1 MAQLL
6 LQECTQRLGAARFF
20 RGLRKDVFVEEAL
33 FGERAKEAEHVVRQ
47 SDGACSAIVGKAQ
60 QGLPQPGQERFKRDA
75 SNNRRAQRASEKSI
89 LGDGCDLAGAEH
101 AVIPNRQAGPV
112 LHAAETLD
120 DRRILQQKRFRTFAA
135 QAERERLAIMACRVG
150 TLTQCLV
157 RGGEIVL
164 TRRIEFVRSDGLR
177 QRLGGQPVIAG
188 CLIQQAHD
196 VQRGRLPRV
205 ERKDL
210 LAEHFRVDRA
220 AFLKGKRG
228 SGRKLCQVRRRFSL
242 AARQCGPAIS
252 SAHAASPRAG

>member
-1 MAQLL
+1 MA
-6 LQECTQRLGAARFF
+6 G
-20 RGLRKDVFVEEAL
+20 
-33 FGERAKEAEHVVRQ
+33 
-47 SDGACSAIVGKAQ
+47 
-60 QGLPQPGQERFKRDA
+60 
-75 SNNRRAQRASEKSI
+75 
-89 LGDGCDLAGAEH
+89 
-101 AVIPNRQAGPV
+101 
-112 LHAAETLD
+112 
-120 DRRILQQKRFRTFAA
+120 
-135 QAERERLAIMACRVG
+135 RVG

-157 RGGEIVL
+157 GGGEIVL
-164 TRRIEFVRSDGLR
+164 ARGIQFVRSDGLR

-210 LAEHFRVDRA
+210 LAENFRVDRA

-252 SAHAASPRAG
+252 SAHAASPEPDDFSSNRHPALAFCLSIIFSGNRLPLFRIHAPMPKSHSNRHCRQERRESRMSMPRRAGMREADVRRPRRDAHQKSSVGQIVFSCGMSDASLPTCRTTGESPSLWRSAKIWPMNSE

>member
-1 MAQLL
+1 MA
-6 LQECTQRLGAARFF
+6 G
-20 RGLRKDVFVEEAL
+20 
-33 FGERAKEAEHVVRQ
+33 
-47 SDGACSAIVGKAQ
+47 
-60 QGLPQPGQERFKRDA
+60 
-75 SNNRRAQRASEKSI
+75 
-89 LGDGCDLAGAEH
+89 
-101 AVIPNRQAGPV
+101 
-112 LHAAETLD
+112 
-120 DRRILQQKRFRTFAA
+120 
-135 QAERERLAIMACRVG
+135 RVG

-157 RGGEIVL
+157 GDGEIVL
-164 TRRIEFVRSDGLR
+164 ARRIQFVRSDGLR

-210 LAEHFRVDRA
+210 LAENFRVDRA

-252 SAHAASPRAG
+252 SAHAASPRAGRLFFESSSHPSLLFEHSFSETRLPRFRIHAPMPKSHINRHCREERRESRMSMARGVSMREADMRRPRRNAHQKSSVGQIVFSCGISDASLPTCRTTGESPSLWRSAKIWPMKSE